1 MSEPVSHTVV
11 VTNPEGLHLRPAHA
25 FVSMASKFTSRI
37 WVVKDAEAVDGNSIL
52 SLVTLGIAAGTAV
65 EVRAEGEDAEN
76 AVASLTELLANLENL
91 DHNKAEK

>member
-1 MSEPVSHTVV
+1 MVGVTSTFSSEIKVG
-11 VTNPEGLHLRPAHA
+11 NDK
-25 FVSMASKFTSRI
+25 M
-37 WVVKDAEAVDGNSIL
+37 VDGKSIL

-76 AVASLTELLANLENL
+76 AVTSLTDLLANLENL